1 MESSSDIYAKL
12 NTKPIF
18 LFIFEVNIDQNLQA
32 RRT

>member
-1 MESSSDIYAKL
+1 MESSNDIYAKL
-12 NTKPIF
+12 KTKLIF